1 MCVQFTWPYKNRPC
15 TGAVSAGSGPCALRP
30 RYIVPM
36 CSCSMEKHFIHTHYI
51 FMVIIIAWLTLSVL
65 PPTILSSFST
75 DFRLL
80 LLLFTATAVHF
91 CFLLFSIERTVI
103 LTHLLFFFFIEK
115 LKAAHIVA
123 HCKRVG

>member
-65 PPTILSSFST
+65 PPTILSSFFNRFSVTST
-75 DFRLL
+75 SIHCHCCSF
-80 LLLFTATAVHF
+80 LFFAFFNRKDGYFNSSV
-91 CFLLFSIERTVI
+91 V
-103 LTHLLFFFFIEK
+103 FFFIEK